1 MTTGPSARTL
11 GAMPDLRP
19 ELDELAAAVRS
30 GAADGDVVA
39 AVLARVGPEDADAW
53 LQEWT
58 AAGGVAWADARE
70 RPSAVGYL
78 RAATYYATALARI
91 ADSDGSV
98 DERALSTR
106 QRECWERALA
116 LLPRPGRTLDLA
128 GVRGTFVPAGE
139 GPAPL
144 VVIAHAG
151 LPASR
156 AWARGGAAAYARGQ
170 HWLAYEGADAR
181 ILPEVLAVAAL
192 RPDVDGERIAV
203 IGLEHAALGVAR
215 LLSETERVAAGVLA
229 PGIVDASTA
238 ALAALP
244 AQVRAALDDGDRA
257 AFDRELHLA
266 DLFAPGTEARLRRHA
281 DPYGAEPGGT
291 LFDLYD
297 HLRSERLRDEEL
309 ARIAVPILVCQGPN
323 GDRWPGQARALFE
336 RLSGPRKQLM
346 DAAPGDEL
354 VADWIA
360 HVL

>member
-1 MTTGPSARTL
+1 
-11 GAMPDLRP
+11 MPELRP

-39 AVLARVGPEDADAW
+39 AVLARVEPVDADAW

-58 AAGGVAWADARE
+58 AAGGVAWAEARE
-70 RPSAVGYL
+70 QPSAVRYL
-78 RAATYYATALARI
+78 HAATYYATALARI
-91 ADSDGSV
+91 VDSDGSV
-98 DERALSTR
+98 DERALVAR

-116 LLPRPGRTLDLA
+116 LLPRPGRSLDIA
-128 GVRGTFVPAGE
+128 GGRGALVPAGD
-139 GPAPL
+139 GSAPL

-156 AWARGGAAAYARGQ
+156 AWARGGAAAHARGQ
-170 HWLAYEGADAR
+170 HWLAYDGADAR
-181 ILPEVLAVAAL
+181 ALSEVLAAGAK
-192 RPDVDGERIAV
+192 RPEVDGGRIAV

-215 LLSETERVAAGVLA
+215 MLAETEQVAAAVLA
-229 PGIVDASTA
+229 PGIVDASAT

-244 AQVRAALDDGDRA
+244 AHARAALVDGDRA

-281 DPYGAEPGGT
+281 DPYGAVPGGA

-297 HLRSERLRDEEL
+297 HLRSEHLRDEEL
-309 ARIAVPILVCQGPN
+309 ARIALPILVCEGPN
-323 GDRWPGQARALFE
+323 GDRWPGQARDLHD
-336 RLSGPRKQLM
+336 RLPGPRKELT
-346 DAAPGDEL
+346 DAAPGDDR